1 MTTSPSSQARAPRR
15 PLLKTWL
22 RSYFHRELAH
32 VLRRLCVGDE
42 VIVQVGGDGDVAAR
56 MDKTASLV
64 TDESSKLPSEN
75 VVTTDLTT
83 FEGVD
88 ELSPATVLIPDALPR
103 LKDVQATLECIGRR
117 MESSDR
123 LMITCYSSLWDGVYR
138 LAERLRLKS
147 LPRGRENWV
156 NATDLEN
163 FLRLA
168 GFQVVRTIPVLLCPV
183 RLPPIDWLLNRIVVR
198 LPLIRHLAMA
208 FVYVAR
214 KKGERRDYSISFVIP
229 ARNERDNLKPLIEEI
244 PPLGTSVEVIIV
256 EGHSNDGTY
265 EKALE
270 LAEEHQLKV
279 AKQTGI
285 GKADAVKLG
294 FEMATGELLFIY
306 DADRT
311 VPMAE
316 VVRFYEI
323 VASGEAEFANGT
335 RLVYPLED
343 DSMRFFNKLGNR
355 AFTML
360 LAYILDYPIRDT
372 LCGTKVL
379 FRRDYVRLRAL
390 MDTWTVKDP
399 FGDFDLLFGARQLN
413 LAVIDVP
420 IHYKSRRYG
429 STNILRWT
437 DGFRL
442 ARLCAEALRRMVFF
456 I

>member
-1 MTTSPSSQARAPRR
+1 MTTGRSEARAARR
-15 PLLKTWL
+15 PFLKRWL
-22 RSYFHRELAH
+22 RSYFRHELSH
-32 VLRRLCVGDE
+32 VLRRLCVGDDRL
-42 VIVQVGGDGDVAAR
+42 VQVGGDGEVAVR
-56 MDKTASLV
+56 MGKPAVLV
-64 TDESSKLPSEN
+64 TDTHTTLPSED
-75 VVTTDLTT
+75 VVVTDLTK
-83 FEGVD
+83 FEGVG

-103 LKDVQATLECIGRR
+103 LRDVQATLECIERR
-117 MESSDR
+117 MQSSDR
-123 LMITCYSSLWDGVYR
+123 LMVTGYSSLWDWVYR

-147 LPRGRENWV
+147 RPSGRENWV

-168 GFQVVRTIPVLLCPV
+168 GFQVVRRIPGLLWPL

-198 LPLIRHLAMA
+198 LPLLRRLAMA
-208 FVYVAR
+208 FIYVAR
-214 KKGERRDYSISFVIP
+214 KREERRDYSVSIVVP
-229 ARNERDNLKPLIEEI
+229 ARNERDNLKRLLEEI
-244 PPLGTSVEVIIV
+244 PPLGKSVEVIIV

-265 EKALE
+265 ERALE
-270 LAEEHQLKV
+270 LAAEHQLKV
-279 AKQTGI
+279 FKQTGT

-294 FEMATGELLFIY
+294 FEMATGEMLVIY

-311 VPMAE
+311 VPMKE
-316 VVRFYEI
+316 VARFYEV

-335 RLVYPLED
+335 RLVYPMED

-379 FRRDYVRLRAL
+379 FRRDYLRLRAL
-390 MDTWTVKDP
+390 MDEWTVKDP

-420 IHYKSRRYG
+420 VHYKSRRYG
-429 STNILRWT
+429 TTNISRWR
-437 DGFRL
+437 DGFKL
-442 ARLCAEALRRMVFF
+442 ARLCLEALRRMVFF